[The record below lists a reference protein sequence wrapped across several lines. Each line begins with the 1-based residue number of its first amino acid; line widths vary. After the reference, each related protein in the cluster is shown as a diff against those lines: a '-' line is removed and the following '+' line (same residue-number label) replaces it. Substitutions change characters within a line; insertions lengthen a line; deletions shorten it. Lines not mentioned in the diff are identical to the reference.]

1 MGQKVNPI
9 GLRMG
14 VTLNWRSR
22 WFVRGRKFADN
33 IKEDYLLRDYI
44 KKKLKGAGVSK
55 IEIERTASHVKLI
68 IYTSRPGVVIGKKG
82 VGIDLLTEDIQ
93 KQTPNKVLV
102 DVHEVRKPDIEAQL
116 VAENIALQLEKRV
129 SWRRAVKKAMAG
141 AIRRGVRG
149 VKVRVAGR
157 LDGAEIARSEWYN
170 EKRIPLHTLRA
181 NIDYGTATAFTTYGT
196 TGVKVWIYH
205 GDILKRKEVKTSV
218 DSRPHASVEK
228 VHQEGGSCLA
238 LKR

>member
-14 VTLNWRSR
+14 VIFNWRSR
-22 WFVRGRKFADN
+22 WFVRGTKFADN
-33 IKEDYLLRDYI
+33 IHEDYRLREYI
-44 KKKLKGAGVSK
+44 KKKLTGAGVSK

-68 IYTSRPGVVIGKKG
+68 IFTSRPGVVIGKKG

-93 KQTPNKVLV
+93 KQTKNKVVV
-102 DVHEVRKPDIEAQL
+102 DIHEIRKPDIEAQL

-129 SWRRAVKKAMAG
+129 SWRRAVKKAIAA

-157 LDGAEIARSEWYN
+157 LNGAEIARSEWYN
-170 EKRIPLHTLRA
+170 EKQIPLHTLRA
-181 NIDYGTATAFTTYGT
+181 NIDYGTATAMTTYGT

-205 GDILKRKEVKTSV
+205 GDVYKRKEVRITEGPS
-218 DSRPHASVEK
+218 PIPVEK
-228 VHQEGGSCLA
+228 IHKEAELA
-238 LKR
+238 KS

>member
-9 GLRMG
+9 GLRVG
-14 VTLNWRSR
+14 VIFNWRSR
-22 WFVRGRKFADN
+22 WFVKGRQFADN
-33 IKEDYLLRDYI
+33 IKEDHHLRTYI
-44 KKKLKGAGVSK
+44 KGKLKGAGVSK
-55 IEIERTASHVKLI
+55 IEIERTAHHVKLI

-82 VGIDLLTEDIQ
+82 VGIDLLTADIQ
-93 KQTPNKVLV
+93 KQTPNKVIV
-102 DVHEVRKPDIEAQL
+102 SIHEVRKPDADAQL

-149 VKVRVAGR
+149 IKVRVAGR

-170 EKRIPLHTLRA
+170 EKQVPLHTLRA
-181 NIDYGTATAFTTYGT
+181 NIDYGVATAFTTYGT

-205 GDILKRKEVKTSV
+205 GDVYKMKEIKKEVSFAQ
-218 DSRPHASVEK
+218 S
-228 VHQEGGSCLA
+228 
-238 LKR
+238 